1 MRNIICSN
9 RDDSQQPFWK
19 EKFLVGLPKSLGDK
33 VREKLR
39 GQNPSGDIPYEQL
52 SYGQLIAYIQK
63 VALKICQDDKIQQQL
78 AKEKAQNR
86 KDLGS
91 FCEQFGLPPCSKNS
105 KPKPKKSLPKPNYY
119 NNNRNKPYNKS
130 YDKPYNKPFNSEPNK
145 QPNSSPPFNN
155 IPRKPRTGGRCRNCG
170 KFGHVSKY
178 CRLQGKIKSLNLDQ
192 EVEERINN
200 LLIESTDD
208 ESNKESSE
216 DLNQIQNDDL
226 SEEDSCSSSQ
236 INVLTKEQDLLFE
249 AINAITDP
257 VDKKFYLEKLKS
269 TLETKPTRNPLVS
282 NKFNLK
288 DTFKRLEKTAIKP
301 VTIQDLQHEINN
313 LKVEIKDLRQTQ
325 NNHEFILGQLQSC
338 EAYED
343 NTTDV
348 NPPVQSPN
356 FLGKQEDEDFLGL
369 INQLKIQKF
378 YINIRIVIK

>member
-1 MRNIICSN
+1 LRNIICSN

-105 KPKPKKSLPKPNYY
+105 KPKPKKTLPKPNYY
-119 NNNRNKPYNKS
+119 NNNRNKPYNKG
-130 YDKPYNKPFNSEPNK
+130 YNKPYNKPFNS
-145 QPNSSPPFNN
+145 SPPFKN
-155 IPRKPRTGGRCRNCG
+155 IPRKPRIGGRCHNCG
-170 KFGHVSKY
+170 NLCHISKY

-200 LLIESTDD
+200 LLIESTED
-208 ESNKESSE
+208 ESNKKSSE

-226 SEEDSCSSSQ
+226 SEEDSRSS
-236 INVLTKEQDLLFE
+236 FE
-249 AINAITDP
+249 EI
-257 VDKKFYLEKLKS
+257 F
-269 TLETKPTRNPLVS
+269 LVRDRS
-282 NKFNLK
+282 F
-288 DTFKRLEKTAIKP
+288 
-301 VTIQDLQHEINN
+301 
-313 LKVEIKDLRQTQ
+313 
-325 NNHEFILGQLQSC
+325 
-338 EAYED
+338 
-343 NTTDV
+343 
-348 NPPVQSPN
+348 
-356 FLGKQEDEDFLGL
+356 
-369 INQLKIQKF
+369 
-378 YINIRIVIK
+378 